1 MLCEGH
7 RHRGPQSGQFSN
19 VSGRSLKY
27 NHPPSLDK
35 GLGAISEPG
44 PWGIEKR
51 YNGMAQDTEATD
63 FTEILYEEQGPM
75 ALITI
80 NRAAKH
86 NAISL
91 DTLEELHGAVGRAA
105 RTDAVRVITITGA
118 GNKAFASGSD
128 LSEVLHRDFKK
139 ALEPIVQGLADQL
152 ERTPKPTIAA
162 INGICM
168 GGGLEVA
175 LGCDLRIATPHAR
188 FATPE
193 GKLGIIPGGGATA
206 RLPRIVGRGWG
217 MEMLLMGEPID
228 AERALAVGLITRI
241 VPAHELL
248 DEARR
253 MAEHLA
259 TFAPFVPRTMKAM
272 VNFGMEASL
281 SGALMLEKYAQGALV
296 QTEDKAEGI
305 SAFLEKREPRFK
317 GR

>member
-1 MLCEGH
+1 MDRAYE
-7 RHRGPQSGQFSN
+7 N
-19 VSGRSLKY
+19 
-27 NHPPSLDK
+27 
-35 GLGAISEPG
+35 I
-44 PWGIEKR
+44 R
-51 YNGMAQDTEATD
+51 Y
-63 FTEILYEEQGPM
+63 EILEHL

-80 NRAAKH
+80 DRASRR

-91 DTLEELHGAVGRAA
+91 ATLAELQVAVARAA
-105 RTDAVRVITITGA
+105 ADDGVRVIAITGA
-118 GNKAFASGSD
+118 GEEAFASGSD
-128 LSEVLHRDFKK
+128 LSEVLHRDFRK

-175 LGCDLRIATPHAR
+175 LGCDLRVASTRAR

-228 AERALAVGLITRI
+228 AERALQIGLVTR
-241 VPAHELL
+241 VVAPEQLL
-248 DEARR
+248 PEVRQ
-253 MAEHLA
+253 MASHLA
-259 TFAPFVPRTMKAM
+259 SFAPLVPRTMKAM
-272 VNFGMEASL
+272 VHFGMEASL
-281 SGALMLEKYAQGALV
+281 AGALMLEKYAQGALV
-296 QTEDKAEGI
+296 QTEDKVEGI
-305 SAFLEKREPRFK
+305 SAFLEKRKPEFK